1 MTYFHLITLVH
12 FSGWILAV
20 HVRGGPV
27 QHGTPAPCAAVPQ
40 HPCGTARLCL
50 LGARGG
56 AGDERRAAGRWPL
69 AAGGQGGGRH
79 PAAAKA
85 DGDSARHG
93 GIGVT
98 PVCRKMAGI
107 WILGRVWLRGPCVA
121 ESFRLKVRLRLEKAN
136 RPSVALERYGATLQP
151 NRPSPF
157 PAYQSFMCTWLMCP
171 SRTPPPSLFIH
182 VFV

>member
-1 MTYFHLITLVH
+1 MPH
-12 FSGWILAV
+12 GILPPVAM
-20 HVRGGPV
+20 RGGA
-27 QHGTPAPCAAVPQ
+27 PAPCGPAPVP
-40 HPCGTARLCL
+40 L
-50 LGARGG
+50 LGQRGRRPKPGPCACASRERGAARPARWGE
-56 AGDERRAAGRWPL
+56 GDERRAAGRWPL

-136 RPSVALERYGATLQP
+136 RPSVALESYGATLQP
-151 NRPSPF
+151 NRP
-157 PAYQSFMCTWLMCP
+157 PAFFCLS
-171 SRTPPPSLFIH
+171 
-182 VFV
+182 

>member
-40 HPCGTARLCL
+40 HPCGPARLCL

-69 AAGGQGGGRH
+69 AAGGARRR
-79 PAAAKA
+79 PAGARQARA
-85 DGDSARHG
+85 DGDSAKARCNRE
-93 GIGVT
+93 T
-98 PVCRKMAGI
+98 
-107 WILGRVWLRGPCVA
+107 GRP
-121 ESFRLKVRLRLEKAN
+121 
-136 RPSVALERYGATLQP
+136 
-151 NRPSPF
+151 
-157 PAYQSFMCTWLMCP
+157 
-171 SRTPPPSLFIH
+171 
-182 VFV
+182 

>member
-1 MTYFHLITLVH
+1 M
-12 FSGWILAV
+12 
-20 HVRGGPV
+20 
-27 QHGTPAPCAAVPQ
+27 QHGTLPPVALRGGAPAPCGPAPV
-40 HPCGTARLCL
+40 RL
-50 LGARGG
+50 LGPRGRRPKPGPCACASRERGAARPARWGE
-56 AGDERRAAGRWPL
+56 GDERRAAGRWPL

-121 ESFRLKVRLRLEKAN
+121 ESFRLKVRLLWKACCGT
-136 RPSVALERYGATLQP
+136 V
-151 NRPSPF
+151 
-157 PAYQSFMCTWLMCP
+157 SF
-171 SRTPPPSLFIH
+171 FDN
-182 VFV
+182 FVVSFYPCNYCVLLVCFTYVQ